1 MKTKRH
7 LLMDLTTGKSRPV
20 TEHSPAFSSA
30 DGPWTGF
37 LLEQHRTGGS
47 YENPGLA
54 SPNHFVAVLQERPIN
69 IQWGD
74 GRQTRTITI
83 EPGQAVFIPALLPHF
98 IRSDDIGEFVA
109 LSIQPT
115 LVRRLAHQVVA
126 EPGRIEWRA
135 ALPVKEG
142 LLNSI
147 VMALYDEAVG
157 GYKTGNGYAEALAN
171 ALSAHLLRNFS
182 QNRQV
187 LRETPHGLGRGQ
199 LRRAVDYLQA
209 NLAGDVT
216 LAVLAREAGLSRF
229 HFARMFK
236 STTGVTP
243 HQYLLQCRLEA
254 ARSML
259 LGQDLTIADIAA
271 QTGFYDQSHLV
282 YQFKRAFGV
291 TPSHFRRS
299 QS

>member
-7 LLMDLTTGKSRPV
+7 LLTELTTGKSRPAIERTPV
-20 TEHSPAFSSA
+20 FSSA
-30 DGPWTGF
+30 DGPWSG
-37 LLEQHRTGGS
+37 LILEQHRAIGG

-54 SPNHFVAVLQERPIN
+54 SPNHLVAVQQTRPIT

-74 GRQTRTITI
+74 GRQARTVMVA
-83 EPGQAVFIPALLPHF
+83 PGQAAFIPALMPHF

-109 LSIQPT
+109 VSVSPM
-115 LVRRLAHQVVA
+115 LVRRIAHQVVA
-126 EPGRIEWRA
+126 EPGRIEWHA
-135 ALPVKEG
+135 ALPVNDS
-142 LLNSI
+142 LLTSV
-147 VMALYDEAVG
+147 VMALHDEAVA
-157 GYKTGNGYAEALAN
+157 GYKTGNGYAEALTN
-171 ALSAHLLRNFS
+171 ALCAQLLRNFTS
-182 QNRQV
+182 NRQV
-187 LRETPHGLGRGQ
+187 VREKAPGLGRGQ
-199 LRRAVDYLQA
+199 FRRAIDFMQA

-216 LAVLAREAGLSRF
+216 LAMLAREAGLSRF

-282 YQFKRAFGV
+282 YQFKRTFGV